1 MVFGSLFTKMKQIEG
16 KWVYKIKENLGRT
29 IEKLKARLDGKR
41 TSLNSKNRLYKNI
54 TSSKVIYSLTTIYDW
69 PLR

>member
-1 MVFGSLFTKMKQIEG
+1 MVFDSLFTKMKQIEG

-69 PLR
+69 SLR

>member
-16 KWVYKIKENLGRT
+16 KLVYKIKENLGRT

-54 TSSKVIYSLTTIYDW
+54 TSSKVTYSLTTIYDW